1 MRIAKETLMPLTFR
15 RLVTGRD
22 AYGKSK
28 LLEDTQ
34 IEEARLGNFNFWR
47 TESGRLAK
55 DGDLVRKELKDRKSV
70 V

>member
-1 MRIAKETLMPLTFR
+1 MQLTFR

-22 AYGKSK
+22 AHGKST

-47 TESGRLAK
+47 TESGRLTQ
-55 DGDLVRKELKDRKSV
+55 DGDLVRKDFPFFAHPGGAAAMLRH
-70 V
+70 